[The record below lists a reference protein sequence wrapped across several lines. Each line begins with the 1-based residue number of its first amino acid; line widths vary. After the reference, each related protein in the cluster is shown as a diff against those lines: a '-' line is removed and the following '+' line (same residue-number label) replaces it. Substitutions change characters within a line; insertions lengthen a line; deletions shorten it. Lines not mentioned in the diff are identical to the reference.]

1 MRKRITRL
9 AVLIWFAALVAAG
22 SAGAVER
29 FPKSI
34 DLPQGFRPEGIVIGK
49 GTTFY
54 AGSIPSGA
62 IYRGDLRTGDGEV
75 ITPPSDGSASIGL
88 AIDRRSRLFVAGG
101 PTGQGR
107 VIDARTGAVLA
118 TYQFTTGDT
127 ETFVNDVVVTKDSA
141 WFTDSV
147 NAVLYRVPLDLGPAE
162 TLPLTGDLVYEEGFN
177 VNGIDATA
185 NGRTLVLVQTNT
197 GELFT
202 ADPKTG
208 TTHEIALSEP
218 VPFGDGILLHGRTLY
233 VVQNQLNQIAVARLS
248 FDLTRGV
255 ITKHLTH
262 DSLDIPTTVDR
273 FGKTL
278 YVVNARFTTPPEPTT
293 DYSITAIRRR

>member
-1 MRKRITRL
+1 
-9 AVLIWFAALVAAG
+9 
-22 SAGAVER
+22 
-29 FPKSI
+29 
-34 DLPQGFRPEGIVIGK
+34 
-49 GTTFY
+49 
-54 AGSIPSGA
+54 
-62 IYRGDLRTGDGEV
+62 
-75 ITPPSDGSASIGL
+75 
-88 AIDRRSRLFVAGG
+88 LFVAGG

-147 NAVLYRVPLDLGPAE
+147 NPVLYRVPLDLGPAE

-177 VNGIDATA
+177 VNGIEATA

-208 TTHEIALSEP
+208 ATHEIALSEP

-248 FDLTRGV
+248 FDLSRGV
-255 ITKHLTH
+255 ITRLLTH
-262 DSLDIPTTVDR
+262 DSLDIPTTIDR
-273 FGKTL
+273 LGRTL